1 MSAEDNE
8 TVERLSKVARMVTR
22 AFYDDWCVV
31 AMDGLLVCAS
41 NPKQTQICEDDF
53 AKGLKLP
60 LEKVRQ
66 ALVELE
72 NNNIVSSKERST
84 ERVVRT
90 RDREGQV
97 KVTEIKRFWYVDF
110 KLMLDSVK
118 LLFRLMEGEMQKQDK
133 HETHKETRYVCV
145 NPGCE
150 NKGTEY
156 SEFDII
162 ELHSTTGRTNCEE
175 CDEELEA
182 LSAHDA
188 GEDGAEAR
196 ETNDRFTRLKQLLES
211 LWKDIKEV
219 PPPPKYQNPQ
229 RTEPGAAVPADAAAH
244 SGNGPGGGGSD
255 GTHIGVVSATTSGEH
270 STARAT
276 GDAETAR
283 EDEAHA
289 HILGNYGKE
298 RIIEVQPP
306 DTMAIDPD
314 LNDGTARSRTE
325 HFVFRMMV
333 QRTIARTMAKATRTR
348 AKVTG
353 RNTSRSSASVNCS
366 ARLTRLIGGACLRK
380 SMRLIVSTRIPC
392 LQVTREP
399 CQGIIF

>member
-1 MSAEDNE
+1 VSDAEPWDLRERDSWRLRVMSAEDNE

-31 AMDGLLVCAS
+31 AMDSLLVCAS
-41 NPKQTQICEDDF
+41 NPEHTQICEDDF
-53 AKGLKLP
+53 AKELKLP
-60 LEKVRQ
+60 LEKVTQ

-72 NNNIVSSKERST
+72 NNNLVAFKERVA

-90 RDREGQV
+90 REGEKKVRES
-97 KVTEIKRFWYVDF
+97 KRFWYVDF

-118 LLFRLMEGEMQKQDK
+118 LRFRLMEREMQKQVK
-133 HETHKETRYVCV
+133 QETYKETRYVCA
-145 NPGCE
+145 NPDCE

-156 SEFDII
+156 SEYDII
-162 ELHSTTGRTNCEE
+162 DLASATGRTNCEE

-188 GEDGAEAR
+188 GEGGAEAR

-219 PPPPKYQNPQ
+219 PPPPKYQKPKKN
-229 RTEPGAAVPADAAAH
+229 EPGAAHAVPADAAAH
-244 SGNGPGGGGSD
+244 GGNGSGGGGSD
-255 GTHIGVVSATTSGEH
+255 GTHDMAVKIGVVSATTSGENAT
-270 STARAT
+270 SAT

-289 HILGNYGKE
+289 HVLGNYGKE
-298 RIIEVQPP
+298 RISEVQPP
-306 DTMAIDPD
+306 DTMAIESD
-314 LNDGTARSRTE
+314 LNNGTARSRTE
-325 HFVFRMMV
+325 HFVFRMME

-348 AKVTG
+348 G
-353 RNTSRSSASVNCS
+353 SSRSAAFLNGT
-366 ARLTRLIGGACLRK
+366 ARLTRM
-380 SMRLIVSTRIPC
+380 MRMA
-392 LQVTREP
+392 
-399 CQGIIF
+399 